1 MDYGKTLHLPQTDFP
16 MRGNLPKREP
26 DFLKF
31 WQDNKIYEKR
41 LKKRDGAPKFILHDG
56 PPYANGKIHIGHAL
70 NKVLKD
76 IILKYR
82 NTSRAKVSV
91 QIVLWYFLSVR
102 HCLQPRQVQR
112 MFLRL
117 WGVSM
122 ISVRMAL
129 HWLRRL

>member
-76 IILKYR
+76 IILKYKTQRAAIR
-82 NTSRAKVSV
+82 NTFPVGIRTACLSNTPSSKIRA
-91 QIVLWYFLSVR
+91 
-102 HCLQPRQVQR
+102 
-112 MFLRL
+112 
-117 WGVSM
+117 
-122 ISVRMAL
+122 
-129 HWLRRL
+129 